1 MSKPK
6 NIPKIIRGY
15 TDTDLICALE
25 DAAKKGSCPGL
36 VNDDDGHWAVSESG
50 TQNCPPKT
58 PADIVTNFFVKKKEW
73 KNSVREALV
82 YWIERKKK

>member
-1 MSKPK
+1 MSNPK
-6 NIPKIIRGY
+6 LMRGY

-36 VNDDDGHWAVSESG
+36 INDDYGHWAVSETG
-50 TQNCPPKT
+50 FQNCPRKT
-58 PADIVTNFFVKKKEW
+58 PADINTSFFVEKKEW

-82 YWIERKKK
+82 SWIEGKKK